1 MAVCYREV
9 FGLFEAPL
17 FPRQRAKR
25 SVCHSRSLLVH
36 VPLRLLDGFVDRRR
50 VRNLIQQQN
59 LIRAETQ
66 NIQHRGLQARKPT
79 GYNLLQIMIQQHPV
93 LHHAVG
99 KRSCQRRVAPLEP
112 VALHIFL

>member
-1 MAVCYREV
+1 MAVFCREV
-9 FGLFEAPL
+9 PGLVEAPL

-36 VPLRLLDGFVDRRR
+36 VPLRLLDGLVDRRR
-50 VRNLIQQQN
+50 IRDFVQQQN
-59 LIRAETQ
+59 LIRAKAQ
-66 NIQHRGLQARKPT
+66 NVQHRRLQARKSARH
-79 GYNLLQIMIQQHPV
+79 NLLQIMIQQHPV